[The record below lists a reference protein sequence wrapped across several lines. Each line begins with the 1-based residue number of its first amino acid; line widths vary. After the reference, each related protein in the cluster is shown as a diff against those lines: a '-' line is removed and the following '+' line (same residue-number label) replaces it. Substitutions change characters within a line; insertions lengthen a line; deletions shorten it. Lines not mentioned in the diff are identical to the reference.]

1 MCSGAGVAGQQRL
14 DRRHE
19 VVGHG
24 AADAA
29 VGELDNI
36 GFVAGRIAASL
47 QHVLVD
53 AEVAEL
59 VDDERDAPPVRFA

>member
-1 MCSGAGVAGQQRL
+1 MCSGAGVAGEQRL

-29 VGELDNI
+29 VGELDDI

-47 QHVLVD
+47 
-53 AEVAEL
+53 
-59 VDDERDAPPVRFA
+59 